1 MSSQDDVVPGDRVP
15 TGNEPGADSTPAA
28 DGEGVVDVGDRT
40 AGGSPAANQAKTEP
54 MPPTAAH
61 DDPDEAEPATA
72 DVPDLGSMNVGAADP
87 QAPSHPA
94 AAPAGDRAGGG
105 LPVEAP
111 AAGPEQRDAVATA
124 PQDTSGSAYR
134 APGSDGVPG
143 AGETVETDVETS
155 AARTDVAGSPHT
167 ESGAGDAAGVPVVSE
182 ERSPGTSQESSAV
195 QGARTP
201 E

>member
-15 TGNEPGADSTPAA
+15 TGSEPGADSTPAA

-40 AGGSPAANQAKTEP
+40 DGGSPAANQSKTEP

-61 DDPDEAEPATA
+61 DDPDGAEPASVE
-72 DVPDLGSMNVGAADP
+72 VPDLGSMNVGAADP

-94 AAPAGDRAGGG
+94 AGPAGDRADAG
-105 LPVEAP
+105 LPVDAA
-111 AAGPEQRDAVATA
+111 AAGPEQREPVAA
-124 PQDTSGSAYR
+124 GPQDTTGAAYR
-134 APGSDGVPG
+134 APGSDGQPG
-143 AGETVETDVETS
+143 AGETVGTDVDTS
-155 AARTDVAGSPHT
+155 AARTNVEGSPDT